1 MPWWLPIKINIIFSK
16 AIFYHQFNTNDILTL
31 IFIVILLNFFSS
43 TQYHRSRAFFVSGG
57 QKWTSHLVGWWWNL
71 WWWLL
76 NINSDHPVV
85 SCRAWFYNFISFQD
99 DCQKT
104 WNLINP
110 MFCPFLLYYDVYNIL
125 DSWQIITKYLG
136 ETSLK
141 RQKNLAWPPSH
152 TPTPLRVIKNFFL

>member
-1 MPWWLPIKINIIFSK
+1 MPWGSPIKINTIFSK
-16 AIFYHQFNTNDILTL
+16 ASIYHQFNTNDILTS
-31 IFIVILLNFFSS
+31 IFIINVTPSWFCSIFFPS
-43 TQYHRSRAFFVSGG
+43 TQYHRSRAYFVSAG
-57 QKWTSHLVGWWWNL
+57 QKWTPHLVGWWWNL

-85 SCRAWFYNFISFQD
+85 PCRAWFYNFISLQD

-136 ETSLK
+136 ETLLK
-141 RQKNLAWPPSH
+141 KTEKFDL
-152 TPTPLRVIKNFFL
+152 TPLPHTHPS